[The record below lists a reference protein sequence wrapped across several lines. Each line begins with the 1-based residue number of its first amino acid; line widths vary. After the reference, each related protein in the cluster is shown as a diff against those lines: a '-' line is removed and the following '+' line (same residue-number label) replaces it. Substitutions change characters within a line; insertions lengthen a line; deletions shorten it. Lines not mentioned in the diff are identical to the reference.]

1 MVKNLLSNAGDIR
14 DVSSI
19 PGSERSPGGDPHNNP
34 LQYSCLENF
43 MDRKPGGLQ
52 STGSQSLAQLVK
64 RLYTHEGRDYSAS
77 VFEYLPGLASSPIE
91 EIMRS

>member
-1 MVKNLLSNAGDIR
+1 MVDALRVSRVALAVKDPPDNTGDGRNA
-14 DVSSI
+14 SSI

-77 VFEYLPGLASSPIE
+77 VFE
-91 EIMRS
+91 